1 MYPNLITLGRIILAL
16 VVIVLFKL
24 GFWWRVAAV
33 LLTILV
39 IYLDSLDGYVARKL
53 KQASDVGALFD
64 ITGDRIVEHIYLIYY
79 CAVGLVSV
87 WVPVVFVTRSFLVD
101 TLRTVAFSRE
111 GKTPF
116 GRNTM
121 MKSRATR
128 FLTAS
133 RISRAVYGVSKVL
146 AFVLLGTIHALAA
159 APEKGIH
166 WLSSGRVHELSAFTQ
181 TLVWIMVGLNLVRG
195 LPVLWDGKY
204 YLFDKYLPRELKK
217 EV

>member
-1 MYPNLITLGRIILAL
+1 MYPNLITIGRIILAL
-16 VVIVLFKL
+16 FVIVMFGL
-24 GFWWRVAAV
+24 GFWWRIAAV
-33 LLTILV
+33 ALTILV

-79 CAVGLVSV
+79 CAIGLVSV
-87 WVPVVFVTRSFLVD
+87 WVPIVFVTRSFLVD
-101 TLRTVAFSRE
+101 TLRSVAFSRE

-121 MKSRATR
+121 MKSPVTR

-133 RISRAVYGVSKVL
+133 RISRAVYGVSKIL
-146 AFVLLGTIHALAA
+146 AFVLLGLIYAFRAGF
-159 APEKGIH
+159 EQGIQ
-166 WLSSGRVHELSAFTQ
+166 WLSPGQVRDLMVFTQ
-181 TLVWIMVGLNLVRG
+181 TLVWIMVALNLIRG
-195 LPVLWDGKY
+195 IPVLWDGKY